1 MKGETKENHGFAAA
15 AAAGLRIQETQTA
28 RLSEPVRREAGAA
41 GGGRRCQSQRRAGGR
56 RTPGLGRARELRLVG
71 LGSSPNSCV
80 EVPTPGAPVCDC
92 VWGQGVYGAVPV
104 KVRSLVRALIPDDG

>member
-41 GGGRRCQSQRRAGGR
+41 GGGR
-56 RTPGLGRARELRLVG
+56 
-71 LGSSPNSCV
+71 
-80 EVPTPGAPVCDC
+80 
-92 VWGQGVYGAVPV
+92 
-104 KVRSLVRALIPDDG
+104 